1 MKTISKIIKITFIF
15 LLVVSSTYAQKM
27 KKSGHKMSHQTGSHE
42 TEKLLRHVVIFK
54 FKDSSSPEDVQ
65 KVADTFYALKGQVP
79 EIVAMEWGINN
90 SPENFNEGF
99 THCFVL
105 SYRSEKDL
113 ANYQENPAHKAF
125 QAVLKPHMEKVF
137 VVDYWMK

>member
-1 MKTISKIIKITFIF
+1 MKSLSKIIKITLLF
-15 LLVVSSTYAQKM
+15 LLIASSTYAQRV
-27 KKSGHKMSHQTGSHE
+27 KKSGLKMSHQS
-42 TEKLLRHVVIFK
+42 EKLLRHVVIFK
-54 FKDSSSPEDVQ
+54 FKDTSSPEDVQ

-79 EIVAMEWGINN
+79 EIAAMEWGINN
-90 SPENFNEGF
+90 SPENFNQGF

-113 ANYQENPAHKAF
+113 ANYQKNPAHKAF
-125 QAVLKPHMEKVF
+125 QEVLKPQMEKVF

>member
-1 MKTISKIIKITFIF
+1 MQSFSKLIKVT
-15 LLVVSSTYAQKM
+15 LLFVLVASSTYAQKG
-27 KKSGHKMSHQTGSHE
+27 KKSGLKISHK

-54 FKDSSSPEDVQ
+54 FKDTSSPEDVQ

-79 EIVAMEWGINN
+79 EIAAMEWGINN
-90 SPENFNEGF
+90 SPENFNQGF

-105 SYRSEKDL
+105 SYHSEKDL
-113 ANYQENPAHKAF
+113 ANYQENPAHRAF
-125 QAVLKPHMEKVF
+125 QEVLKPHMEKVF